1 LEDVLLPI
9 VLLLAQT
16 TAGQQTPQQREQ
28 AALTRQ
34 LQLENDRLARQQ
46 AQQRLDVLNLQLRD
60 ARPAERAA
68 LQSRLQEQ
76 QRALQSIAH
85 HEQLT
90 ELELVKE
97 IDRLRLNLDR
107 ARAANRLS
115 TAAIQQ
121 SQFEIRDREVALQRL
136 RAERQSS
143 GGQAPS
149 PVGPSRG
156 EAPVLLPVSGVNG
169 LVLNEI
175 ETRRILLQEALSKV
189 VPVRYEPRRGLVV
202 TVTEKDLGAVATI
215 LKKQES
221 LVMTIEAPSKTRA
234 QAVRTALARDG
245 VRADHIGVASTGK
258 EGPILLVIAP

>member
-1 LEDVLLPI
+1 MEDVLLPI
-9 VLLLAQT
+9 VLLIAQT
-16 TAGQQTPQQREQ
+16 VGSQQTPQQREQ

-34 LQLENDRLARQQ
+34 LQLENERLGRQQ
-46 AQQRLDVLNLQLRD
+46 AQQRLDALNLQLRD

-76 QRALQSIAH
+76 QRAFQSIAH

-90 ELELVKE
+90 ELELIKE
-97 IDRLRLNLDR
+97 IDRLHLDLDR

-121 SQFEIRDREVALQRL
+121 RQFEIRDREVALQRL
-136 RAERQSS
+136 RAERQQI
-143 GGQAPS
+143 QAAHLS
-149 PVGPSRG
+149 PPAAGTVEVPRG
-156 EAPVLLPVSGVNG
+156 GVNG

-189 VPVRYEPRRGLVV
+189 VPVRFEPRRGLVV

-221 LVMTIEAPSKTRA
+221 LVMTIEAPSRTRA
-234 QAVRTALARDG
+234 EAVRSRLARDG
-245 VRADHIGVASTGK
+245 VRADHISVASTGK